1 VIEVLSPGPFTTI
14 QDLGRPG
21 LAAIGVGES
30 GAADRPSLRLAN
42 RLVGNEEGAA
52 ALELTFGRLVVRFT
66 RTTVIALTGAPCPL
80 HLSTVDDSRAAD
92 MYAPISVLAGQELR
106 VGGPTHG
113 MRTYLAVQGGIDVP
127 PVLGARCTDVLS
139 GLGPP
144 RLAAGQRLPIG
155 RGHTGQPFLDIAPQP
170 MHEAAPTLRVVPGP
184 RQDWFTP
191 EALNVLCSA
200 PYEVSADS
208 NRVGLRLTGPVLH
221 RQITAELPPEA
232 MVTGALQIPPSG
244 QPVLFLADHPV
255 TGGYPVIGVV
265 TDDDLPLAAQACP
278 GETLH
283 FRLTP

>member
-1 VIEVLSPGPFTTI
+1 MIDVLSPGPFTTI

-52 ALELTFGRLVVRFT
+52 ALELTFGGLVARFT
-66 RTTVIALTGAPCPL
+66 HTTVIALAGAPCPL
-80 HLSTVDDSRAAD
+80 HLSTVGAPRAAD

-106 VGGPTHG
+106 VGAPTHG
-113 MRTYLAVQGGIDVP
+113 LRTYLAVQGGIDVP

-144 RLAAGQRLPIG
+144 PLAAGQRLPIG
-155 RGHTGQPFLDIAPQP
+155 RAHTGQPFIDLAPQP
-170 MHEAAPTLRVVPGP
+170 APDPQPTLRVLPGP

-191 EALNVLCSA
+191 EALTVLCSA
-200 PYEVSADS
+200 PYQVSADS
-208 NRVGLRLTGPVLH
+208 NRVGMRLTGPVLH
-221 RQITAELPPEA
+221 RRITAELPPEA
-232 MVTGALQIPPSG
+232 MVTGALQVPPSG
-244 QPVLFLADHPV
+244 QPLVFLADHPT

-265 TDDDLPLAAQACP
+265 VDEDLPLAAQARP
-278 GETLH
+278 GQTLH
-283 FRLTP
+283 FRLAP